1 MKTKRLVIVRHGKS
15 SWKEDDL
22 DDIERPLKD
31 RATADADLVCQAYQ
45 ATATHSFTAI
55 TSPAVRAHETAKLLT
70 NRLGMHIENLSV
82 DENLYTFSP
91 STFFDFISNLPDTLD
106 NVMLFGHNPAITDV
120 VNQIGTSFFK
130 NIPTTGLVEIHFRID
145 QWSDI
150 DKGETQLYLFPKN
163 LR

>member
-1 MKTKRLVIVRHGKS
+1 MKTKRLIIVRHGKS
-15 SWKEDDL
+15 SWKEGDL

-31 RATADADLVCQAYQ
+31 RAVNDAELVCQAYK
-45 ATATHSFTAI
+45 ATAAHSFTAI

-70 NRLGMHIENLSV
+70 NCLDAHIENLSV
-82 DENLYTFSP
+82 DESLYTFSP
-91 STFFDFISNLPDTLD
+91 STLFDFISNLPNTLD

-120 VNQIGTSFFK
+120 VNQLGSDFFK
-130 NIPTTGLVEIHFRID
+130 NVPTTGFVEIHFRID

>member
-1 MKTKRLVIVRHGKS
+1 MRIKRLVIVRHGKS
-15 SWKEDDL
+15 SWKEEDL

-31 RATADADLVCQAYQ
+31 RAFDDAELVCQAYK

-70 NRLGMHIENLSV
+70 NCLDTHIENLSV

-91 STFFDFISNLPDTLD
+91 STLFDFICNLPNTLD

-120 VNQIGTSFFK
+120 VNQIGS
-130 NIPTTGLVEIHFRID
+130 HFLKIF
-145 QWSDI
+145 QPQGW
-150 DKGETQLYLFPKN
+150 
-163 LR
+163 